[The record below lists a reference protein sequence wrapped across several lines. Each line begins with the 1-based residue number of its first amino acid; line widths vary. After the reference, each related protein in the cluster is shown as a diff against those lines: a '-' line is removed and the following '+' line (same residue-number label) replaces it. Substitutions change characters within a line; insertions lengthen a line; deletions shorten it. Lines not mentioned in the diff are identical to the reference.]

1 MEERFQSMQDWPGI
15 DPAPMD
21 PVKVLE
27 EDDFLIEDKLEGDF
41 VVQDHWPTG

>member
-1 MEERFQSMQDWPGI
+1 MEERFQTMQDWPGI
-15 DPAPMD
+15 DPVPMD

-41 VVQDHWPTG
+41 VVQEHWPTG